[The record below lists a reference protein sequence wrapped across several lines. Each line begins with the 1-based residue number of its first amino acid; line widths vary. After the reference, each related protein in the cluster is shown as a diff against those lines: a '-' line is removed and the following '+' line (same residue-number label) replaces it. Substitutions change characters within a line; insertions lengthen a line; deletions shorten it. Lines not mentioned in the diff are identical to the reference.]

1 MPQRSDWSDQPCPIA
16 RGINVVGD
24 PWTLLILREA
34 LSGARRFDEFKRRV
48 GASDNIL
55 AARLAA
61 MVADGLL
68 VQRPYS
74 QGDRPRQEY
83 VPTGAA
89 ADALPILHAYA
100 AWSHAHRPSPAEEPV
115 FTVSCRTCGHS
126 TDRVEFCDNCGA
138 ALAVGNVVW
147 ARPGRWQGRAV
158 DLSAGGPPGVD
169 QGRA

>member
-34 LSGARRFDEFKRRV
+34 LSGARRFDEFKQRV

-83 VPTGAA
+83 VPTRAA
-89 ADALPILHAYA
+89 ADTLPILHAYA
-100 AWSHAHRPSPAEEPV
+100 AWSHAHRRSAAEEPA
-115 FTVSCRTCGHS
+115 FTITCRTCGDT

-138 ALAVGNVVW
+138 ALEVGNVAW
-147 ARPGRWQGRAV
+147 ARPGGWQGREV
-158 DLSAGGPPGVD
+158 ELSAGRSAGIE
-169 QGRA
+169 